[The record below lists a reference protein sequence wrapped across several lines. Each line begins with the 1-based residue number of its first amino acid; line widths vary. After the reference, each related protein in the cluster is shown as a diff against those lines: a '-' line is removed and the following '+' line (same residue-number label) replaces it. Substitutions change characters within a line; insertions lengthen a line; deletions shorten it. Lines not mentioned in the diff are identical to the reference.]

1 MTCNRP
7 GRDLLPSR
15 AMRPA
20 VWHLAAWRTI
30 AALALFAAAPLRADA
45 PSKDA
50 VVTTAFVHVNV
61 LPMDAEHVLRDQTV
75 IVENGR
81 ITAIGPE
88 LRVPPKAR
96 VVDGHGTAFL
106 SPGLADMHTH
116 ADTRNDLAVYLA
128 NGVTTVLNMG
138 EASPGF
144 IARDRRR
151 ANAGEIPGPH
161 VYAAFMVDGS
171 PQYGHFVVTTGE
183 EARALV
189 RLARTNGYD
198 FIKVYNNLSPECFE
212 ALADEG
218 KRRHMPIVGHGVTAV
233 GLERQLDAGQVLVA
247 HTEEFMYTTFADP
260 DAPPDA
266 APDAAA
272 IPRAIEFVRR
282 DRAFV
287 TADLNT
293 YATIARQWG
302 RPDVV
307 GQFLHMRQTRYL
319 SPDRRIA
326 WKNEGYARRKGSLD
340 ARLTFL
346 KRFTREL
353 ADAGIP
359 LVTGTD
365 APAIPGLV
373 PGLSLHDD
381 LRALEDAGLSRY
393 QALAAATRTSGEFI
407 ARSIDDAVPFGTIE
421 PGRRA
426 DLVLSAAN
434 PLDDLATLR
443 EPLGVMANG
452 RWYPKEELD
461 ALLENVAAAYEAV
474 SLRP

>member
-1 MTCNRP
+1 
-7 GRDLLPSR
+7 
-15 AMRPA
+15 
-20 VWHLAAWRTI
+20 
-30 AALALFAAAPLRADA
+30 
-45 PSKDA
+45 
-50 VVTTAFVHVNV
+50 
-61 LPMDAEHVLRDQTV
+61 
-75 IVENGR
+75 
-81 ITAIGPE
+81 
-88 LRVPPKAR
+88 
-96 VVDGHGTAFL
+96 
-106 SPGLADMHTH
+106 
-116 ADTRNDLAVYLA
+116 
-128 NGVTTVLNMG
+128 
-138 EASPGF
+138 
-144 IARDRRR
+144 
-151 ANAGEIPGPH
+151 
-161 VYAAFMVDGS
+161 
-171 PQYGHFVVTTGE
+171 
-183 EARALV
+183 
-189 RLARTNGYD
+189 
-198 FIKVYNNLSPECFE
+198 
-212 ALADEG
+212 
-218 KRRHMPIVGHGVTAV
+218 
-233 GLERQLDAGQVLVA
+233 
-247 HTEEFMYTTFADP
+247 
-260 DAPPDA
+260 
-266 APDAAA
+266 
-272 IPRAIEFVRR
+272 
-282 DRAFV
+282 
-287 TADLNT
+287 
-293 YATIARQWG
+293 
-302 RPDVV
+302 
-307 GQFLHMRQTRYL
+307 MRQTRYL

-373 PGLSLHDD
+373 PGFSLHDD